1 MELELDVGESAPLE
15 ADNTKRVYILRAILS
30 SEQEHELINKRHNN
44 KIKVFVK
51 EW

>member
-1 MELELDVGESAPLE
+1 MEIELDIGESAPLE
-15 ADNTKRVYILRAILS
+15 EDVNKRVYILRAILT
-30 SEQEHELINKRHNN
+30 SEQEHELINKKKNN